1 MSALTDVLAWVVI
14 AAFGASAI
22 LDSQDVGYRRQV
34 ATLAWVLFAVFWALL
49 VPHFAFTQ
57 RSIVEGVL
65 SAIAVPA
72 SLYVAVLIW
81 TEQRAFGTITEAVA
95 IMGII
100 YLPFEMI
107 AFLRGG
113 AIETVARHVEFF
125 LAQLGS
131 HPEVTTGPEG
141 LRSTFLFVG
150 DGGHRFSTRVVLA
163 CTGIGSSAVVAGLVM
178 ALDAPLRR
186 KLAGVAI
193 AIPIIYGLN
202 VLRVAFIA
210 LAHGNQWFVGLEQP
224 VFFLFGTSDPNMVS
238 YLIADRVLA
247 QSASVVAL
255 VVITLALLRVVPEL
269 STVVEDV
276 LYLVTGDEY
285 DLSEG
290 FESV

>member
-14 AAFGASAI
+14 AAFGTSAI
-22 LDSQDVGYRRQV
+22 LDRQDVGYRREA

-65 SAIAVPA
+65 SALAVPA

-81 TEQRAFGTITEAVA
+81 TERRSFGTITEAVA
-95 IMGII
+95 IMGVI

-107 AFLRGG
+107 AVLRGG
-113 AIETVARHVEFF
+113 AIETVTRNVEFI
-125 LAQLGS
+125 LASLGY
-131 HPEVTTGPEG
+131 HPEVVTGPEG
-141 LRSTFLFVG
+141 LRSTFVFVG
-150 DGGHRFSTRVVLA
+150 DGGHRFTTRVLLA
-163 CTGIGSSAVVAGLVM
+163 CTGIGSSATVAGLVM

-186 KLAGVAI
+186 RLTGVAI
-193 AIPIIYGLN
+193 AVPIIYALN

-210 LAHGNQWFVGLEQP
+210 LAHGFQWFVGLEGP
-224 VFFLFGTSDPNMVS
+224 VFLLFGTNDPNMVS
-238 YLIADRVLA
+238 FLVADRVLA

-269 STVVEDV
+269 STIVEDI
-276 LYLVTGDEY
+276 LFLATGDDY
-285 DLSEG
+285 DVGEG
-290 FESV
+290 LRSR